1 MNARQFFGKVVE
13 MRRLQN
19 EYFKTRSH
27 LTLEKSKAIEKEIDN
42 EIKRMQDIEA
52 VNKPPEPNLF
62 NQ

>member
-42 EIKRMQDIEA
+42 EIKRVQDIEA

>member
-1 MNARQFFGKVVE
+1 
-13 MRRLQN
+13 MRRWQK

-27 LTLEKSKAIEKEIDN
+27 VALEKSKVIEREIDK
-42 EIKRMQDIEA
+42 EIKRVQDIEA

>member
-1 MNARQFFGKVVE
+1 MNARQFFDKVVE
-13 MRRLQN
+13 MRRWQK

-27 LTLEKSKAIEKEIDN
+27 VALEKSKVIEREIDK
-42 EIKRMQDIEA
+42 EIKRVQDIEA